1 MNLNCRILLLLIA
14 TIAGCADAPPQDSR
28 TLLDQNTGNTLVLV
42 THPLVFARERSD
54 VAAFARDYA
63 TLVAVEV
70 DVTGSY
76 KDYLLLYRWS
86 TVDKRMS
93 PLPAANT
100 GELHLEADGRV
111 IILSALDQIPVS
123 GTDLAALHYPRTADV
138 VTHAYRV
145 DAATLKFIAMST
157 RIVLRLPQEPFDS
170 VFTLREDGRPS
181 LAQFV
186 RAEGVIQ

>member
-1 MNLNCRILLLLIA
+1 MNRHCTVLLLLMVA
-14 TIAGCADAPPQDSR
+14 LAGCSAVPPQDSR
-28 TLLDQNTGNTLVLV
+28 TLLDQNTGNTLLLV

-54 VAAFARDYA
+54 LAAYARDYA

-70 DVTGSY
+70 DVAGRY
-76 KDYLLLYRWS
+76 QDYFLLYRWS

-93 PLPAANT
+93 PLPSVSS

-111 IILSALDQIPVS
+111 IVLTALDHLPVS
-123 GTDLAALHYPRTADV
+123 GMDLAALHYPRHADV
-138 VTHAYRV
+138 MTYAYRV
-145 DAATLKFIAMST
+145 DAATLKFIAAST
-157 RIVLRLPQEPFDS
+157 RIALRLPQEPFDS
-170 VFTLREDGRPS
+170 PFNLREDGRPS